1 MHVAPLWEKR
11 KHSEKSEVVREREYL
26 FDSVRDLGVVAD
38 VARVKRGVVVA
49 LNDVKDG
56 DSVTACE
63 QGIYDVTTEKT
74 AAADDE
80 ERVWLHDRMKD
91 KWAHSIF
98 PFPPDAPT

>member
-1 MHVAPLWEKR
+1 
-11 KHSEKSEVVREREYL
+11 VVGEQEYL
-26 FDSVRDLGVVAD
+26 FDSVRDLGLVAD
-38 VARVKRGVVVA
+38 VARVKRSVMVA

-56 DSVTACE
+56 YSVTACD

-80 ERVWLHDRMKD
+80 ERVGVHDRMKD

-98 PFPPDAPT
+98 PFPPDATT